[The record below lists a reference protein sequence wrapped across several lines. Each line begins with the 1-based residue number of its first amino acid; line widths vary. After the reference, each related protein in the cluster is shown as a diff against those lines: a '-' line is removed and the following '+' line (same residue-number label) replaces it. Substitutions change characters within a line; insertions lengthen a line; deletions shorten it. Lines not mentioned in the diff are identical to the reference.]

1 MKNLHYMIFYLT
13 GTLKHTQSI
22 PRQDFFPA
30 KSEIFIF
37 SYSKGHLK
45 GSALKMFSVL
55 SGD

>member
-13 GTLKHTQSI
+13 GTLKQTQSI

-30 KSEIFIF
+30 QSEIFIF